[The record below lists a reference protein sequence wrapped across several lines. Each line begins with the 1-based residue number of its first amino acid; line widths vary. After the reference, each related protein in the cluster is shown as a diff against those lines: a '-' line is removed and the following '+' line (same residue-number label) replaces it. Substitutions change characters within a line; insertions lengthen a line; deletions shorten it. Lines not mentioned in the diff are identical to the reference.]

1 MPVFN
6 LWCLSAVQGSAG
18 GASSESSSSSS
29 MAAIEQQ
36 LGVKPQDL
44 MQRLMSRPDLLAK
57 VQDPEVSMT
66 PAARQWCYMLNIVLC
81 HKPWTCASAY
91 LSASQFP

>member
-1 MPVFN
+1 MRVLVGKQCHPCKTLHMLDCKQVP
-6 LWCLSAVQGSAG
+6 LVIGGACLADSQGGAG
-18 GASSESSSSSS
+18 GCASSESSSSSSS

-66 PAARQWCYMLNIVLC
+66 P
-81 HKPWTCASAY
+81 TCG
-91 LSASQFP
+91 